1 MPKQL
6 PADLLERVRAEL
18 AAVPDGIAI
27 ESLSVRLTS
36 LVSRR
41 SLQRK
46 LADWVAAG
54 HIRAEGSKKGRRY
67 FLPVSPTGRT
77 IIASAAT
84 PPESNSSFVAQSRS
98 VSCRFMRYGA

>member
-6 PADLLERVRAEL
+6 PADLLDRVRAEL
-18 AAVPDGIAI
+18 AAMPDGIAI
-27 ESLSVRLTS
+27 ENLSVRLAS

-54 HIRAEGSKKGRRY
+54 HIRAE
-67 FLPVSPTGRT
+67 LQV
-77 IIASAAT
+77 
-84 PPESNSSFVAQSRS
+84 
-98 VSCRFMRYGA
+98 